1 MGTSLKKG
9 GKSISSVNIYTGY
22 NATDSAYFSGHFI
35 TSDILGKFVF
45 IGGPGTAPSDEILRF
60 EHPDYLI
67 KDIVLKDSAVKE
79 NNIYRLNVSLQTE

>member
-1 MGTSLKKG
+1 M
-9 GKSISSVNIYTGY
+9 
-22 NATDSAYFSGHFI
+22 
-35 TSDILGKFVF
+35 F